1 MVVTLHN
8 FLFVSLVKQAFSPQ
22 ALFELLK
29 GTPQSPVASFLHLA
43 HDQLVVSAVRVDAQ
57 LAAYDQ
63 LIAVFWVEL
72 DQAVAAGKH
81 GAAQL

>member
-8 FLFVSLVKQAFSPQ
+8 FLLVSLVKQAFSLQ

-29 GTPQSPVASFLHLA
+29 GKPQGPVASFLHLA
-43 HDQLVVSAVRVDAQ
+43 HDQLVVTAIWVDAQ

-63 LIAVFWVEL
+63 LISAFWVES
-72 DQAVAAGKH
+72 DQSVAAGKH